1 MSLCRDPVIFLLS
14 EAVKLIE
21 ESPAKKS
28 KEYLETGW
36 SLGQKYPSK
45 KSGQLYYIPTLGDK
59 IMLRPFILFSCQCL
73 LFSLSQIQS
82 FDFFLTSH
90 QKVVIL

>member
-28 KEYLETGW
+28 KEYFQTDFPVRTEKFPKKKLTLE
-36 SLGQKYPSK
+36 
-45 KSGQLYYIPTLGDK
+45 DK
-59 IMLRPFILFSCQCL
+59 IEKVVDVAIFYYLYCQCL
-73 LFSLSQIQS
+73 LCSLSQIQS

>member
-21 ESPAKKS
+21 ESPAKKKS
-28 KEYLETGW
+28 TEYLQTER
-36 SLGQKYPSK
+36 SLGQKYR
-45 KSGQLYYIPTLGDK
+45 K
-59 IMLRPFILFSCQCL
+59 IDRVCCDLLFDCLCL